1 MTGILLRTVITAIG
15 LWIADSLL
23 DGVIIRTEA
32 TLIFAALV
40 LGIINAVVRPV
51 LVVLTLPLTVVTLG
65 IFLLVLNAAMF
76 GLAAALFDNFEVAG
90 FWSALGGALIVSIT
104 SWIAS
109 AFIGPKGRYEV
120 MVVKR

>member
-40 LGIINAVVRPV
+40 LGIINAVVRPI